1 MNSVAA
7 RYGVRANHIS
17 EWRRLT
23 KDGKLVL
30 PAADPSDEPTAF
42 APLVMCEPEPPLAR
56 QLSEPSDGSLRLL
69 IGDVALELD
78 ADTPAVR
85 IVEIVHALGAP
96 S

>member
-1 MNSVAA
+1 
-7 RYGVRANHIS
+7 
-17 EWRRLT
+17 
-23 KDGKLVL
+23 
-30 PAADPSDEPTAF
+30 
-42 APLVMCEPEPPLAR
+42 MCEPEPPLAR